1 MSFAYWQDR
10 QVPSKITS
18 DEEVAMLIV
27 TFCEIGDVK
36 TFFEHERSY
45 DGTIGK
51 VKTTLE
57 FNPPNSRLYLCPYDF
72 LRNKQLQN
80 ALRTGLFK
88 LEGKAFEACEMA
100 WKYIEAQGYLR

>member
-27 TFCEIGDVK
+27 TFCEIGDCK
-36 TFFEHERSY
+36 TFFEHVRHN
-45 DGTIGK
+45 DGLVSK
-51 VKTTLE
+51 VRTTLE
-57 FNPPNSRLYLCPYDF
+57 FQPPNSTMYLCPRDF

-100 WKYIEAQGYLR
+100 WKYIEAEGYLR